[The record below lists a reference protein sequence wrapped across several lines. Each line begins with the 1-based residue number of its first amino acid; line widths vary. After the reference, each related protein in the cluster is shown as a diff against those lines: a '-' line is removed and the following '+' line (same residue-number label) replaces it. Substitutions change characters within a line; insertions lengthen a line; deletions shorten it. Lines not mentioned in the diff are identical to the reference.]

1 MIALGRPVGAAH
13 DPDEEVGR
21 EEGPEDHDLRDDEK
35 QHPEERGLD
44 PRGAVG
50 LGRPVVIVP
59 VGVAHVRG
67 GGHYASA
74 FARDSMC
81 STGTLL
87 VAPRTRSTSLSATHC
102 DEPSGSVEITISEMW
117 KYWTAFMTAV

>member
-1 MIALGRPVGAAH
+1 MVAGGRPVGAAH

-50 LGRPVVIVP
+50 LGRAVMVV
-59 VGVAHVRG
+59 VGVVRPDRG
-67 GGHYASA
+67 GSHYASA
-74 FARDSMC
+74 LVRDSMC
-81 STGTLL
+81 STGML
-87 VAPRTRSTSLSATHC
+87 VASRTRSTSLSATHC
-102 DEPSGSVEITISEMW
+102 DEPSGSVEMTISEMW
-117 KYWTAFMTAV
+117 KYCTAFRTAV